1 MFEELDFERLSDRML
16 SNVDDKFDKREGSV
30 IYDAV
35 APAAMELAD
44 FYIALDMVMDESFAE
59 SASYYYLIK
68 RAAERGIIPR
78 EETCAVCR
86 MDVAPAG
93 APVSAG
99 DRFNLGDLNYTVVSA
114 IDADAGIYQIEC
126 ETAGTIGNQQLGNL
140 LPVETKNELNSLEA
154 AVLTEIIIPGEEEE
168 DVESFRERYF
178 ASFDNEPF
186 GGNKADYIAKVND
199 IAGVGGCKPYRAW
212 TGGYNPAKMM
222 PGKAVL
228 DWFEQQ
234 SRETLGSEVY
244 TWINTVLNA
253 AKEKLLTV
261 GGTVRVCIISSE
273 YMAPSPA
280 LIRIVQEELDPDG
293 TAAEGDGIAPIGHV
307 VRVVGVNEVTID
319 VSAAI
324 EYAAGYSFSNM
335 KEPVESVVD
344 SYFLELRENWASNDK
359 LIVRI
364 SQIESRL
371 LELEGIIDV
380 KDTALNGNK
389 ENFVLDTDSV
399 PVRGDV
405 LG

>member
-1 MFEELDFERLSDRML
+1 MFEELDFDRLSDRML
-16 SNVDDKFDKREGSV
+16 SAVDDKFDKREGSV

-35 APAAMELAD
+35 APAALELAN

-68 RAAERGIIPR
+68 RAAERGIMPR

-93 APVSAG
+93 VPVSAG

-126 ETAGTIGNQQLGNL
+126 ETAGTIGNQQLGTL
-140 LPVETKNELNSLEA
+140 LPVETKNELGGMES
-154 AVLTEIIIPGEEEE
+154 AVLSEIIVPGEEEE

-178 ASFDNEPF
+178 ASFNNEPF
-186 GGNKADYIAKVND
+186 GGNKADYIEKVNN

-212 TGGYNPAKMM
+212 TGGYNPAKMI

-228 DWFEQQ
+228 GWFGQQ
-234 SRETLGSEVY
+234 SRETLGPEVY
-244 TWINTVLNA
+244 AWMDTVLNA

-261 GGTVRVCIISSE
+261 GGTVKVCIISSE
-273 YMAPSPA
+273 FTTPSPT
-280 LIRIVQEELDPDG
+280 LVQLVQEELDPEG
-293 TAAEGDGIAPIGHV
+293 TTGEGDGIAPIGHV
-307 VRVVGVNEVTID
+307 VRVVGVNEVAVN
-319 VSAAI
+319 VSAII
-324 EYAAGYSFSNM
+324 EYGPGFSFSNM
-335 KEPVESVVD
+335 KGPIESVID
-344 SYFLELRENWASNDK
+344 SYFLELRENWASNDR
-359 LIVRI
+359 LAIRI

-389 ENFVLDTDSV
+389 ENFILDADSI

-405 LG
+405 IG